1 MSKGAREI
9 FSVPPK
15 GTTREGAE
23 APPLAKSK
31 LRKKIK
37 YWIALIFF
45 VSQ

>member
-1 MSKGAREI
+1 MLI
-9 FSVPPK
+9 VK
-15 GTTREGAE
+15 GTTREGAKEAE

-37 YWIALIFF
+37 YRIILVFF